1 MIPLFATADLPVEL
15 EHEREADRALQI
27 KHNGNGSPPIIPDLP
42 FGPDDHG
49 SDGEAKPQTHVHN
62 ALLGML
68 LFLGTD
74 LMFFVALIG
83 AYLVFRLGSAD
94 WPPMS
99 QPRLPI
105 AVTGINTAILLASG
119 YTMFRAWRALRNDHQ
134 RSMIRLLTLTAVLGA
149 TFLVVQGSEWVRLVS
164 FGLTMSSS
172 VYGAIFYTLIGCHAV
187 HVLGAVVWLLIV
199 LAMAR
204 RKRFSAKRH
213 VALQLCGMYW
223 FLVVALWPILYTLVY
238 VN

>member
-1 MIPLFATADLPVEL
+1 MIPFFALAAVPVEVDF
-15 EHEREADRALQI
+15 ERDAERALKI
-27 KHNGNGSPPIIPDLP
+27 KHNGSGPPPI
-42 FGPDDHG
+42 GPDVPYGPEDHG
-49 SDGEAKPQTHVHN
+49 SEGEAEPQAPLRN

-83 AYLVFRLGSAD
+83 AFLVFRLGSAD
-94 WPPMS
+94 WPPAG

-105 AVTGINTAILLASG
+105 AVTGVNTAILLASS
-119 YTMFRAWRALRNDHQ
+119 YTMLRAWRAIRNGNQ
-134 RSMIRLLTLTAVLGA
+134 RGTIRLLTLTAILGA
-149 TFLVVQGSEWVRLVS
+149 TFLIVQGSEWVRLVG

-187 HVLGAVVWLLIV
+187 HVLGAVIWLVIV
-199 LAMAR
+199 VAMAR
-204 RKRFSAKRH
+204 RHRFTAKRH

-223 FLVVALWPILYTLVY
+223 ILVVGLWPILYALVY
-238 VN
+238 FR